1 MRDLYAVV
9 IGHHHESF
17 MTHNKSI
24 MVLLEAV
31 NMFEA

>member
-9 IGHHHESF
+9 IGHRESF
-17 MTHNKSI
+17 MTHKSI